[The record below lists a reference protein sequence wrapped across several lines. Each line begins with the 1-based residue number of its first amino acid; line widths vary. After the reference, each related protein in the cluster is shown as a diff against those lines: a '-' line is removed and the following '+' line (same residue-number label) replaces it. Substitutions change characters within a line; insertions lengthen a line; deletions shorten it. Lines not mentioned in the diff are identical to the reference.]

1 MKPLVS
7 MESLFVLLS
16 FPRLSSSVFCSIFF
30 FFKGVFLAC
39 TEEQRTGSL
48 DAGQSGADG
57 VQASHAVLPVKTPLS

>member
-30 FFKGVFLAC
+30 LKGVFLAC

>member
-16 FPRLSSSVFCSIFF
+16 FPRLSSSVFLFF
-30 FFKGVFLAC
+30 FFLKGVFLAC